1 MDEQETVAAF
11 VAAHDIDSDPEYW
24 ILDLVAEV
32 GEVAADATKSTGW
45 GESPEAIEVKPDE
58 IGDAYFSLLATAE
71 SLGIDANEALAES
84 LAKYESRIEESGSAS
99 SGER

>member
-11 VAAHDIDSDPEYW
+11 VEAHDIDSDPEYW

-32 GEVAADATKSTGW
+32 GEVASDATRSTRW
-45 GESPEAIEVKPDE
+45 GEDPDAIEVKPDE

-71 SLGIDANEALAES
+71 SLGIDASEALAES
-84 LAKYESRIEESGSAS
+84 LAKYESRVEETGNAS